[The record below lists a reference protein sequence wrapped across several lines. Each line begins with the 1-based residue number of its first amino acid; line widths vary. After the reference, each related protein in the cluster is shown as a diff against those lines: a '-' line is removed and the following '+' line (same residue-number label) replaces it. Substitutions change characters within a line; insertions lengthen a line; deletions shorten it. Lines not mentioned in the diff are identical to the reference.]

1 MISIPEVSNQHETL
15 EWRLYRRM
23 LVTRLFEDALVRWE
37 QEGKI
42 SAQTFPSKGQEAI
55 AIGCCAALEHG
66 DTVIPSFRTR
76 GAMIGM
82 GVSVAEQ
89 LREFLHSPLAAGDSR
104 DAPHHSS
111 WPDRGVMPGSTMIGG
126 HLSLA
131 AGLALAMQ
139 LDKQNG
145 VSVAFFGDGTLGS
158 GDLYE
163 TMHIA
168 GAWRLP
174 LILVCENNGWEMATA
189 FSQVRR
195 TRALTPY
202 AEPFG
207 LATRSIDG
215 NDALDVY
222 HSARWARATAR
233 DGQPVFLDC
242 LTFRLGLYSSHF
254 GEVRGAGIENEL
266 AEWETRDPL
275 KRMADWL
282 IRNGSARNEDLA
294 RIKQEE
300 EERIEAAFN
309 TVKGEGSGVRREP
322 LRVRNQC
329 PN

>member
-1 MISIPEVSNQHETL
+1 MISLPELSNQHETL
-15 EWRLYRRM
+15 EWRLYHNM

-139 LDKQNG
+139 FDKQNA

-300 EERIEAAFN
+300 EEKIEAVFN
-309 TVKGEGSGVRREP
+309 TVKGEG
-322 LRVRNQC
+322 
-329 PN
+329 

>member
-1 MISIPEVSNQHETL
+1 MEQSLLSTNSNEAI
-15 EWRLYRRM
+15 EWRLYRNM
-23 LVTRLFEDALVRWE
+23 LVTRLFEKALIRWE

-55 AIGCCAALEHG
+55 AIGCCAALENG

-82 GVSVAEQ
+82 GVSIAEQ
-89 LREFLHSPLAAGDSR
+89 LREFIHSPLAAGDAR

-126 HLSLA
+126 HLAMA

-139 LDKQNG
+139 FEKQST

-174 LILVCENNGWEMATA
+174 LILICENNGWEMATP
-189 FSQVRR
+189 FSKVRR

-207 LATRSIDG
+207 FATRSVDG

-233 DGQPVFLDC
+233 GGQPVFLDC
-242 LTFRLGLYSSHF
+242 LTLRLGLYSSHF
-254 GEVRGAGIENEL
+254 GEVRGTGIENEL
-266 AEWETRDPL
+266 AEWQTRDPL

-282 IRNGSARNEDLA
+282 MRNGSARNEDLA
-294 RIKQEE
+294 RIEQEE
-300 EERIEAAFN
+300 EEKIEAAFD
-309 TVKGEGSGVRREP
+309 TVRGE
-322 LRVRNQC
+322 N
-329 PN
+329 